1 MSTTVDQTKN
11 AILVVSFGTSYNDS
25 REKTIGAIEED
36 IAAAFPGWSVRRAF
50 TSRMIIKKLKERD
63 GYHVDTIE
71 EALDCAVKDGIRR
84 LILQPTHLMDGN
96 EYMKVAEMADAWQ
109 TKFECLAIG
118 VPLLYSES
126 DIQSVIQ
133 VITEDTKSFNDG
145 QTAICLMGHG
155 SDADANV
162 IYSDFQQKLRAAS
175 HRNYY
180 IGTVE
185 ADPTLEQLL
194 EQVQSGGNYEKVLLQ
209 PLMVVAGDHANNDMA
224 GEEDDSWKS
233 TFEKAGYDVTCI
245 IKGLGE
251 LAGIRRIYVRHVK
264 NCIESCLNE
273 H

>member
-1 MSTTVDQTKN
+1 MSTTVNQTEN

-36 IAAAFPGWSVRRAF
+36 IAATFPGWSVRRAF
-50 TSRMIIKKLKERD
+50 TSCMIIKKLKERD
-63 GYHVDTIE
+63 GYRVDTVE
-71 EALDCAVKDGIRR
+71 EALERAAKDGIQHM
-84 LILQPTHLMDGN
+84 IVQPTHLMDGN
-96 EYMKVAEMADAWQ
+96 EYMKVAEIAEAWQ
-109 TKFECLAIG
+109 SKFERLVIG
-118 VPLLYSES
+118 APLLGSES
-126 DIQSVIQ
+126 DIESVMH
-133 VITEDTKSFNDG
+133 VITEDTKAFNDG

-162 IYSDFQQKLRAAS
+162 IYSDFQQKLRTAS

-194 EQVQSGGNYEKVLLQ
+194 EQVQSGGNYKKVLLQ

-264 NCIESCLNE
+264 DCIERCLNE

>member
-1 MSTTVDQTKN
+1 MSTNVEQTKN
-11 AILVVSFGTSYNDS
+11 AILVVSFGTSYNDN
-25 REKTIGAIEED
+25 REKTIGAIEKD
-36 IAAAFPGWSVRRAF
+36 IAATFPGWPVRRAF

-63 GYHVDTIE
+63 DYHVDTVE
-71 EALDCAVKDGIRR
+71 EALYRAVKDGIQHM
-84 LILQPTHLMDGN
+84 IVQPTHLMDGN
-96 EYMKVAEMADAWQ
+96 EYMKVAEIAEAWQ
-109 TKFECLAIG
+109 SKFERMVIG
-118 VPLLYSES
+118 APLLGNES
-126 DIQSVIQ
+126 DIRSVMQ
-133 VITEDTKSFNDG
+133 VITEDTKIFNDG

-162 IYSDFQQKLRAAS
+162 IYSDFQQKLRTAS

-194 EQVQSGGNYEKVLLQ
+194 EQVQLGGNYKKVLLQ

-224 GEEDDSWKS
+224 GDEEDSWKS

-264 NCIESCLNE
+264 DCIERCLNE